1 MLNFPNVETLDHKL
15 DEKLLNQYRDR
26 ICTTKDIKHTFK
38 DIQAAKANHNNVWLD
53 EYNYLLLTIKRLKKR
68 GCNVEKLEQTFNK
81 CEAKLF
87 KTKATKR

>member
-1 MLNFPNVETLDHKL
+1 MLNFPNVETLERKL

-38 DIQAAKANHNNVWLD
+38 DIQTAKANHNNVWLD

-68 GCNVEKLEQTFNK
+68 GCNVKKLEQTFNK

-87 KTKATKR
+87 KTKETKR